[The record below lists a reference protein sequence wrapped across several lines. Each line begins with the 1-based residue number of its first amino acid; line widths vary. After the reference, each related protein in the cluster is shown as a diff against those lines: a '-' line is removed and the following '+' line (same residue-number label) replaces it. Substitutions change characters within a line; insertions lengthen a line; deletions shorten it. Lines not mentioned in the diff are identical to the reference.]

1 MSNFLNKIS
10 QAFSELTP
18 SHRAVAL
25 YISENIDSVAFK
37 TLEELAEDIGVSTT
51 TVIRFAKTMGYDG
64 FSPMQKEIQSE
75 MRNKAA
81 LPERL
86 NQSESIPDNEIL
98 KRTMANDIKNI
109 ELTFSALDDEKTNET
124 VETIESGKKIYV
136 LGMRSA
142 FSLAHYTY
150 SRIAQILANVHLI
163 QGTGMFYPEE
173 IADAGKGDVCIAYL
187 FPRYSK
193 TTANLISYM
202 RKQGV
207 KIILF
212 TSINHS
218 AVNSYGDII
227 IPCSVRGIS
236 YKNTYAAPISVV
248 NYLTAALVSKNMET
262 AKKNLAKAEDILSQ
276 GYYLGL

>member
-18 SHRAVAL
+18 SHRAVAS

-136 LGMRSA
+136 LDNDVPVLVKQTGTEVNLEVECKSHINL
-142 FSLAHYTY
+142 FHTLFFTLHIFTY
-150 SRIAQILANVHLI
+150 STDTHNCSSYTGNGYVLSGRNSRCRKGRCVHCISFSQIFQNNGKSYFLYEKAGCKNY
-163 QGTGMFYPEE
+163 TFY
-173 IADAGKGDVCIAYL
+173 KHKSFC
-187 FPRYSK
+187 
-193 TTANLISYM
+193 
-202 RKQGV
+202 RKQ
-207 KIILF
+207 LWR
-212 TSINHS
+212 HY
-218 AVNSYGDII
+218 NSMRCKGNFI
-227 IPCSVRGIS
+227 
-236 YKNTYAAPISVV
+236 
-248 NYLTAALVSKNMET
+248 
-262 AKKNLAKAEDILSQ
+262 
-276 GYYLGL
+276 

>member
-1 MSNFLNKIS
+1 MSEFLDKIS
-10 QAFSELTP
+10 QQFSSYTP
-18 SHRAVAL
+18 SHKTVASF
-25 YISENIDSVAFK
+25 ISENIDTVAFK

-51 TVIRFAKTMGYDG
+51 TVIRFARVMGYDG
-64 FSPMQKEIQSE
+64 FSQMQKDIQRE
-75 MRNKAA
+75 MRNKSS

-86 NQSESIPDNEIL
+86 NSSESIPDDEIL

-109 ELTFSALDDEKTNET
+109 EITFSSISKETVNET
-124 VETIESGKKIYV
+124 VKAIEDAEKIYV

-150 SRIAQILANVHLI
+150 SRLAQVLKRVRLI
-163 QGTGMFYPEE
+163 QGAGMFYPEE
-173 IADAGKGDVCIAYL
+173 ISDAGEGDVCIAYL

-218 AVNSYGDII
+218 AVNAYGDII
-227 IPCSVRGIS
+227 LPCSVKGIS
-236 YKNTYAAPISVV
+236 YKNSYAAPISVI
-248 NYLTAALVSKNMET
+248 NYITAAIVSRNIEA
-262 AKKNLAKAEDILSQ
+262 AKKNLAKTEDILSQ

>member
-1 MSNFLNKIS
+1 
-10 QAFSELTP
+10 
-18 SHRAVAL
+18 
-25 YISENIDSVAFK
+25 
-37 TLEELAEDIGVSTT
+37 
-51 TVIRFAKTMGYDG
+51 
-64 FSPMQKEIQSE
+64 
-75 MRNKAA
+75 
-81 LPERL
+81 
-86 NQSESIPDNEIL
+86 
-98 KRTMANDIKNI
+98 MANDIKNI

-124 VETIESGKKIYV
+124 VETIENGKKIYD

-227 IPCSVRGIS
+227 IPCAVRGIS

>member
-1 MSNFLNKIS
+1 
-10 QAFSELTP
+10 
-18 SHRAVAL
+18 
-25 YISENIDSVAFK
+25 
-37 TLEELAEDIGVSTT
+37 
-51 TVIRFAKTMGYDG
+51 
-64 FSPMQKEIQSE
+64 
-75 MRNKAA
+75 
-81 LPERL
+81 
-86 NQSESIPDNEIL
+86 
-98 KRTMANDIKNI
+98 
-109 ELTFSALDDEKTNET
+109 
-124 VETIESGKKIYV
+124 
-136 LGMRSA
+136 
-142 FSLAHYTY
+142 
-150 SRIAQILANVHLI
+150 
-163 QGTGMFYPEE
+163 MFYPEE

-227 IPCSVRGIS
+227 IPCAVRGIS